1 MFLRFVRSRIIEGM
15 QAREGFFG
23 AAYELRGQTDVD
35 QHTLDRLE
43 DSLAW
48 FRQNLAIPPRF
59 NLSRSKGFYRKQT
72 TQGLSWFKPTA
83 SEHLARAYDL
93 TALLAQH
100 GHHVEVMKSSRLGYV
115 VYEDEYQI
123 VAEPFSDTA
132 TR

>member
-1 MFLRFVRSRIIEGM
+1 MFLRFVRSKFIDGTH
-15 QAREGFFG
+15 AREGFFG
-23 AAYELRGQTDVD
+23 AAYELKCQRDVD
-35 QHTLDRLE
+35 QHTLDQLE
-43 DSLAW
+43 DTLAW

-59 NLSRSKGFYRKQT
+59 NLSRSKGFYRKAT

-83 SEHLARAYDL
+83 KDHLERAFDL
-93 TALLAQH
+93 AALLAQH
-100 GHHVEVMKSSRLGYV
+100 GHHVEIIKSSRLGYV